1 MPCCITAPFTTLSLI
16 LIFRLFANFK
26 ANIMKKY
33 LFLILLSLILF
44 ACGGNKKL
52 SHAAVRYAESISGTS
67 VLKATVTDVHVLII
81 AIDAIEGQNYDALA
95 RYYLNDAIK
104 HGAYDIKMCAV
115 VDYSTSEF
123 QDGAVVGDRLG
134 KAFK

>member
-1 MPCCITAPFTTLSLI
+1 
-16 LIFRLFANFK
+16 
-26 ANIMKKY
+26 MKKY

-44 ACGGNKKL
+44 ACGGNT
-52 SHAAVRYAESISGTS
+52 SPSQAAIRYAESISGTD
-67 VLKATVTDVHVLII
+67 VLKAAVTDAKVLII

>member
-1 MPCCITAPFTTLSLI
+1 
-16 LIFRLFANFK
+16 
-26 ANIMKKY
+26 MKK
-33 LFLILLSLILF
+33 FLLSILLVFSLLS
-44 ACGGNKKL
+44 CGNSEP
-52 SHAAVRYAESISGTS
+52 SHAAVRYAESISGTD
-67 VLKATVTDVHVLII
+67 VLKAEVTDAHVLII

-95 RYYLNDAIK
+95 RYYLRDAIE
-104 HGAYDIKMCAV
+104 HGVDDIKQCAV